1 MDWFSFCLDRFTITF
16 QGILLFLFTVR
27 FTKKKIEIIHFVFF
41 VILLH
46 TIVITTTKFNLHWLD
61 TMLELLVL
69 YCMNRLALKNSRSVS
84 CVTTFLAVYIT
95 RFSIGIVN
103 PLETLLFP
111 SILGNKLIL
120 YLFIIWAT
128 IFAFVICLCC
138 YRLILKRF
146 PLQIDYCEPCIW
158 LLFPFCLFFFAV
170 QLYILQSV
178 YGIVSIQF
186 YPVEI
191 GKHITLLILQ
201 ALGLCALFSALYAYQ
216 RTCDNFHTQATLDLL
231 KQETQAQKIYVSEA
245 QIRYERTKALR
256 HDLKNHL
263 FVLNGFLNNGDL
275 VQAQNYL
282 QKLDIATGELSFPA
296 HTNNP
301 VVDILLSNKL
311 EIAKLQGI
319 EIVLSVSLPQPC
331 IVDDLDLC
339 IIFANALDNAIH
351 ACKQEPKLI
360 SITGIQQGDFYMLE
374 FENTCSSNLTYVIMG
389 TGLSNIKTVAEK
401 YGGTICIEKNSTL
414 FRLNILLNISLHL
427 NNHSIH
433 NT

>member
-1 MDWFSFCLDRFTITF
+1 MDWFGFCLDGFTVTV
-16 QGILLFLFTVR
+16 QGIFLFFFTVR
-27 FTKKKIEIIHFVFF
+27 FTKKKMKILHFIFF
-41 VILLH
+41 IILLYM
-46 TIVITTTKFNLHWLD
+46 IVIMTAKFNLHWLD
-61 TMLELLVL
+61 TILELLIL
-69 YCMNRLALKNSRSVS
+69 YTINRLALKNSHSIS
-84 CVTTFLAVYIT
+84 CVTTFLAVYIIQ
-95 RFSIGIVN
+95 FSIGIIN

-111 SILGNKLIL
+111 SVLGNKLIL
-120 YLFIIWAT
+120 YLFIILAT
-128 IFAFVICLCC
+128 LFAFVICLCC
-138 YRLILKRF
+138 YGLILKYF
-146 PLQIDYCEPCIW
+146 PLQTDYSEPYIW

-178 YGIVSIQF
+178 YGIVSIQL
-186 YPVEI
+186 YPIEV

-216 RTCDNFHTQATLDLL
+216 RACDSFHTQATLNLL
-231 KQETQAQKIYVSEA
+231 KQETHTQKTYVSEA
-245 QIRYERTKALR
+245 QMRYERTKAFR

-263 FVLNGFLNNGDL
+263 SVLNGLLKNGDL
-275 VQAQNYL
+275 TQAQNYL
-282 QKLDIATGELSFPA
+282 KKLDITTGELSFPV

-319 EIVLSVSLPQPC
+319 KVIFTLSFPKLC
-331 IVDDLDLC
+331 TVDDLDLC
-339 IIFANALDNAIH
+339 IIFANALDNAIY

-374 FENTCSSNLTYVIMG
+374 FENTCSSNLTQVIMG
-389 TGLSNIKTVAEK
+389 TGLYNIKTVAEK